1 MSNDVT
7 LRLRY
12 PRLNHF
18 GMEVSTV
25 GELEDVHRRAVAYR
39 EKDARVD
46 IVPPKAE
53 IVGPLRLTRFYVG
66 YMLPMMVEVQ
76 HFEEIAATG

>member
-18 GMEVSTV
+18 GMEVSV
-25 GELEDVHRRAVAYR
+25 GELEDIHRRAVAYR

-66 YMLPMMVEVQ
+66 YMLPMMVEVR